1 MIKFK
6 GDSSINKSNQLLYKL
21 LYCSLIMMIL
31 ILTYFIVRVL
41 NNGETIFKTF
51 FYNLFNEP
59 PIIGRLV
66 HMYIKSLNIINLSI
80 IYEVLV
86 SKLINIELVYY
97 VLLISI
103 CQVLIS
109 FLMYRLSKKPERYL
123 NYFLSVVL
131 LIVLILK
138 PIYPPYI
145 LPIAF
150 INTLSL
156 VSMLIKCTF
165 IFQFI
170 IILKIGYNY
179 FRENIFTF
187 ENIVNV
193 IYLSRLIKRLSI
205 IIISFLMI
213 ISMTYF
219 ISSKSVLILKDEVII
234 DYTINVEPT
243 ANNILSIEVSD
254 ELLSLASKLGVT
266 IPETLEGGAIL
277 SYFDLDEI
285 NIGEI
290 LSNYI
295 LDMIDNLSYIYI
307 NHPLS
312 NYVFISILM
321 LIFVLLNL
329 YLSLII
335 ESALISNILQTVF
348 MSYIY
353 LFNLSSL
360 GLIINVL
367 GLFLLFLTVLKLIA
381 VIRKLDEN
389 QINNI
394 KSIRYY
400 FEK

>member
-1 MIKFK
+1 MTKFT
-6 GDSSINKSNQLLYKL
+6 GDFSINKSNQLLYKL
-21 LYCSLIMMIL
+21 LYGSLIMTIL
-31 ILTYFIVRVL
+31 ILTFFTVRVL

-80 IYEVLV
+80 IYEVLL
-86 SKLINIELVYY
+86 SKLINTELVYY
-97 VLLISI
+97 VLLISL
-103 CQVLIS
+103 CQLLIS
-109 FLMYRLSKKPERYL
+109 VLMYRLSKKPERYL

-131 LIVLILK
+131 LIVLIIK

-150 INTLSL
+150 KNTLSL
-156 VSMLIKCTF
+156 VSMLIKFNF

-170 IILKIGYNY
+170 ITIKIGYNY
-179 FRENIFTF
+179 FHENIFSF
-187 ENIVNV
+187 ENIINVN
-193 IYLSRLIKRLSI
+193 YLSRLIKRVSI
-205 IIISFLMI
+205 VIISFLMM

-219 ISSKSVLILKDEVII
+219 ISAKAVIILKDEVII
-234 DYTINVEPT
+234 DYVINVKPT
-243 ANNILSIEVSD
+243 ANDLLSIEVSD
-254 ELLSLASKLGVT
+254 ELLALTSKLGVT
-266 IPETLEGGAIL
+266 IPKTLQGGAIL

-285 NIGEI
+285 NIGEM
-290 LSNYI
+290 LTNYI

-312 NYVFISILM
+312 NYIFISVLM
-321 LIFVLLNL
+321 LIFGLFNL
-329 YLSLII
+329 YSSLII

-353 LFNLSSL
+353 LFKLSSL

-389 QINNI
+389 QINSI